1 MLARETVINFV
12 LLCFE
17 SLSPSRGANKM
28 LAAREIWL
36 PSIDSGA
43 ENRIKSW
50 SWTVVLLAMT
60 SMPVIPSTYPQ
71 DAWYIFYNAVPR
83 LACSWPPSIGSSHI
97 WLANPLS
104 VVASMRC
111 HSRSSHVLP
120 HQTVRR
126 APLPADRGEHP
137 RRRRY
142 APTRRRHPR
151 ARRGPRSLRQAR
163 CPATLRCAA
172 LRDRAAD
179 LQPAGRNP
187 RGLRHRAHRRADGLR
202 PAVGADRLRRG
213 DRTSRRRPRLRLLA
227 RTRGVGQCLAPAGR
241 IGIGPCLRRVAGRLS
256 CRGRRRARVAPAVS
270 RHGLA
275 G

>member
-1 MLARETVINFV
+1 MAY
-12 LLCFE
+12 
-17 SLSPSRGANKM
+17 
-28 LAAREIWL
+28 
-36 PSIDSGA
+36 
-43 ENRIKSW
+43 NRPALVGVCH
-50 SWTVVLLAMT
+50 T
-60 SMPVIPSTYPQ
+60 
-71 DAWYIFYNAVPR
+71 
-83 LACSWPPSIGSSHI
+83 G
-97 WLANPLS
+97 LANPLL

-111 HSRSSHVLP
+111 HSRSPHVLP

-137 RRRRY
+137 RRRRH

-187 RGLRHRAHRRADGLR
+187 RGLHHRAHRRADDLR

-227 RTRGVGQCLAPAGR
+227 RTRGVRQCLAPAGR

-256 CRGRRRARVAPAVS
+256 CPGRRRARVAPALS